1 MGDKTFVRWKERGA
15 FDCCLLSGIVLIKHE
30 NDLVSLK
37 AKLQVVLKILVGT
50 GSPTKDGD
58 HWPLGPGFPD
68 GKRIHLAF
76 ADDESFLLTS
86 KEVLAEQPFLSVL
99 ANPAEVLFLITLFVA
114 DHLAGLSGVREAKSW
129 PFSHTHIE
137 LFAGVERDL
146 ARSNR
151 PMLSCVG
158 KARVGG
164 YAGIISG
171 CQFFAGVT
179 E

>member
-1 MGDKTFVRWKERGA
+1 
-15 FDCCLLSGIVLIKHE
+15 
-30 NDLVSLK
+30 
-37 AKLQVVLKILVGT
+37 
-50 GSPTKDGD
+50 
-58 HWPLGPGFPD
+58 
-68 GKRIHLAF
+68 
-76 ADDESFLLTS
+76 
-86 KEVLAEQPFLSVL
+86 
-99 ANPAEVLFLITLFVA
+99 
-114 DHLAGLSGVREAKSW
+114 LSGVREAKSW

-164 YAGIISG
+164 YAGIVSG

-179 E
+179 KGMSIAVDSQRIARATISTRNV